1 MMPKK
6 TSKATAET
14 ASRTVEPF
22 GTGLPLA
29 AGAVAIQAWSE
40 VGTEALR
47 FLWDRLQQD
56 VRTQNAL
63 LACTSLEELRQ
74 VQTEFFTSAQQQ
86 YADEARKLFEILARS
101 TAEGLQASSGARRY
115 DDVPL

>member
-1 MMPKK
+1 MPKK

-14 ASRTVEPF
+14 GSPTSQPF

-63 LACTSLEELRQ
+63 LACTSLEELRK
-74 VQTEFFTSAQQQ
+74 VQAEFFTAAQQQ
-86 YADEARKLFEILARS
+86 YADEARKVLDILVRS
-101 TAEGLQASSGARRY
+101 TAEGLKASSGARRY